1 MKKLLN
7 QWRTQL
13 SLLLNPV
20 PEVQSEYVD
29 KVVYLLRRDFGS
41 QEQNEILLAVATKLS
56 ALRDQDMREME
67 KEYETLQKNNTI
79 LKHRLA
85 LS

>member
-1 MKKLLN
+1 MKKFLN

-20 PEVQSEYVD
+20 PEVQGEYVN
-29 KVVYLLRRDFGS
+29 KVVYLLRRDFES
-41 QEQNEILLAVATKLS
+41 QEQNEILLAIATKLS

>member
-1 MKKLLN
+1 MKKFLN

-20 PEVQSEYVD
+20 PEVQGEYVN
-29 KVVYLLRRDFGS
+29 KVVYLLRRDFES
-41 QEQNEILLAVATKLS
+41 QAQNEILLAVATKLS
-56 ALRDQDMREME
+56 ALRDQDMRDME

>member
-1 MKKLLN
+1 MRKLLN

-29 KVVYLLRRDFGS
+29 KVVYLLRRDFES
-41 QEQNEILLAVATKLS
+41 QAQNEILLAVATKLS
-56 ALRDQDMREME
+56 ALRDQDMRDME

>member
-1 MKKLLN
+1 MKKFLN

-20 PEVQSEYVD
+20 PEVQGEYVD
-29 KVVYLLRRDFGS
+29 KVVYLLRRDFES
-41 QEQNEILLAVATKLS
+41 QAQNEILLAVATKLS
-56 ALRDQDMREME
+56 ALRDQDMRDME

>member
-29 KVVYLLRRDFGS
+29 NVVYLLRIDFES
-41 QEQNEILLAVATKLS
+41 QAQNEILLAVATKLS
-56 ALRDQDMREME
+56 ALRDQDMRDME

>member
-1 MKKLLN
+1 MRKLLN

-29 KVVYLLRRDFGS
+29 KVVYLLRRDFES
-41 QEQNEILLAVATKLS
+41 QAQNEILLAVATKLS
-56 ALRDQDMREME
+56 ALRDQDMRNME

>member
-1 MKKLLN
+1 MKKFLN

-20 PEVQSEYVD
+20 PEVQGEYVN
-29 KVVYLLRRDFGS
+29 KVVYLLRRDFES
-41 QEQNEILLAVATKLS
+41 QAQNEILLAVAIKLS
-56 ALRDQDMREME
+56 ALRDQDMKEME

>member
-1 MKKLLN
+1 MKKFLN

-20 PEVQSEYVD
+20 PEVQGEYVN
-29 KVVYLLRRDFGS
+29 KVVYLLRRDFES
-41 QEQNEILLAVATKLS
+41 QAQNEILLAVATKLS

>member
-1 MKKLLN
+1 MKKFLN

-20 PEVQSEYVD
+20 PEVQGEYVN
-29 KVVYLLRRDFGS
+29 KVVYLLRRDFES
-41 QEQNEILLAVATKLS
+41 QAQNEILLAIATKLS

>member
-29 KVVYLLRRDFGS
+29 KVVYLLRRDFES
-41 QEQNEILLAVATKLS
+41 QAQNEILLAVATKLS
-56 ALRDQDMREME
+56 ALRDQDMRDME